1 MPLGYLRPDR
11 TLAVTLVG
19 LGGGRVTYRSDSLAV
34 RAAAGTGIVP
44 LRVERSDLAVPIAA
58 NTRRRPE
65 PRPAEPANDLP
76 DLMISVPPPQPVDT
90 IPLAPDSVVAK
101 PDSTAE
107 PKKDDPLGPIFQNR

>member
-1 MPLGYLRPDR
+1 MISSFEKKPEKNGIPINA
-11 TLAVTLVG
+11 AVEISH
-19 LGGGRVTYRSDSLAV
+19 VTV
-34 RAAAGTGIVP
+34 VIGIF
-44 LRVERSDLAVPIAA
+44 LAVPIAA